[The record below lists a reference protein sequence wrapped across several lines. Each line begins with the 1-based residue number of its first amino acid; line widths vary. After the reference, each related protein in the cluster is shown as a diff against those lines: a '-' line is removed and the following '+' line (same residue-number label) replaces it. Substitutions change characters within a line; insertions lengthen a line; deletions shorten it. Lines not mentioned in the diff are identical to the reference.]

1 MDDKSHKFAGE
12 LLEWIKSILRDL
24 GIETGRVDEMEGI
37 IYTVLIALFAWAVAW
52 ILRYV
57 LHYVFLKIL
66 GKSKNEI
73 LRVLVDRRVFSGVAH
88 VLPPLIMLSL
98 LPLVYDDY
106 RSLIGWVERF
116 CWIYL
121 VIAFL
126 VYTNTFLSALWRI
139 FSSSDAMKDRPLKG
153 LIQLVK
159 GILIGLG
166 VIIVISILVQRS
178 PMKLFLKI
186 VFWGLSPECS
196 WPKMILFAK
205 EIGS

>member
-126 VYTNTFLSALWRI
+126 VYTNTFY
-139 FSSSDAMKDRPLKG
+139 
-153 LIQLVK
+153 QLYE
-159 GILIGLG
+159 
-166 VIIVISILVQRS
+166 
-178 PMKLFLKI
+178 PF
-186 VFWGLSPECS
+186 
-196 WPKMILFAK
+196 
-205 EIGS
+205 

>member
-1 MDDKSHKFAGE
+1 MFMIMDDKSHKFAGE

-116 CWIYL
+116 CWIFKFGCYEGS
-121 VIAFL
+121 
-126 VYTNTFLSALWRI
+126 TFKRAHTVGKRY
-139 FSSSDAMKDRPLKG
+139 FDRLRGYYCHFYFGATFPDE
-153 LIQLVK
+153 VDY
-159 GILIGLG
+159 
-166 VIIVISILVQRS
+166 R
-178 PMKLFLKI
+178 
-186 VFWGLSPECS
+186 
-196 WPKMILFAK
+196 
-205 EIGS
+205 IGSFCRSIDARF